1 MNSNRPP
8 QVPGSQ
14 NIRAPRKKGNGKI
27 YAICTAIAI
36 SGVLLSGG
44 AAYAGTRFAA
54 SQAQENAPVSS
65 LNGNSTSG
73 SGSSNGSSNVNV
85 HVIDVSSVVSRIRPS
100 VVEIT
105 TEVVSSGNS
114 LFQQYISEGAGSGVI
129 LTEDGYIVTNDHV
142 IADAASITVKTYD
155 GQEFPA
161 TLVGTDPAT
170 DIAVIKVEAD
180 NLVPAEIGSSDDI
193 EVGEPAIAVGNPLG
207 SLGGTVTTG
216 VISAVGREIT
226 IENETMT
233 LLQTDAAI
241 NPGNSGGG
249 LFDVDGK
256 LIGVVNAKQ
265 SASGIEGLGFA
276 IPITDVEPIIED
288 LKTNGHVTS
297 RPYLNVSLQDI
308 PADSYYM
315 SGSREPLEAGVYIVQ
330 VVPGGAAEKAGLEV
344 GDRIVSF
351 DGESVESVS
360 SLKNDLRR
368 HAIGDEVEIV
378 IDRQGQEETLHIT
391 LEGNS
396 SN

>member
-14 NIRAPRKKGNGKI
+14 NVRAPRKKGNGKI

-65 LNGNSTSG
+65 LNGNSSSG

-85 HVIDVSSVVSRIRPS
+85 HVIDVSNVVSRIRPS

-288 LKTNGHVTS
+288 LKTNGQVTS

-330 VVPGGAAEKAGLEV
+330 VVPGGAAQKAGLEV

>member
-351 DGESVESVS
+351 DGETVESVS

-368 HAIGDEVEIV
+368 HAIGDDVEIV

>member
-315 SGSREPLEAGVYIVQ
+315 SGSRESLEAGVYIVQ